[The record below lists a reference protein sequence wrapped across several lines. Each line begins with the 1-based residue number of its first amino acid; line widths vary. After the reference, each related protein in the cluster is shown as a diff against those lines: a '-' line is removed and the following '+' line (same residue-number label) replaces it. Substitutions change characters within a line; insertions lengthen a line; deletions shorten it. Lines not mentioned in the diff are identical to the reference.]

1 MSDHCPITCKLHIKK
16 VEVEKKTISFR
27 KTRDINIQHLTDD
40 LQKCDLTNKDD
51 NNIDEIVTDYNNALS
66 NIMDKHAPI
75 ITKEVCVRSRK
86 PWYNDQIAQAKRERR
101 TAERKWIKTK
111 DPDDLKAVQ
120 LHRDKVTQLCSDAK
134 KQFYQRKISDS
145 STDQKALFQIANE
158 LLYRK
163 KDNSLPNSQSSE
175 ELANRFVTYFCQKI
189 EKIVNSFGTQQTN
202 QPSNNI
208 CDGTPFPGF
217 QPIIEE
223 QLKKAIMEGNSKSCH
238 LDPIPTKLLTQ
249 VLDAVLPVLT
259 KIVNSSLQ
267 SNFPNPLKSAT
278 VVPLLKKPTLD
289 KEELQNCRPVSNLSY
304 ISKLIEKIAVEQLK
318 QHMTM
323 NSLHESCQSAYRAC
337 HSTETALLKITN
349 DLLCAMDGHNCILL
363 VMLDLSAAF
372 DTVSHSVLLTRMKE
386 VYGVTEDA
394 LSWLQSYLADRS
406 QSVIIDGVMSAPKP
420 LTTGLPQGSR
430 IGPFAFPA
438 YSSPLFRI
446 ARKHGVE
453 MHMYA
458 DDTQLYLK
466 FKPHNYNCAILK
478 MEECLSEIRL
488 WMSENLLKLNK
499 KTEFM
504 VIGKSNPL
512 SKLPSDKSIMIGQER
527 IFPTSTAR
535 NIGVVLDAHLDMAT
549 QVSSVCKASYIQL
562 HNISRIRKYLT
573 YEATSTL
580 INALVTS
587 KLDYNNSILFGL
599 PGYVLKPLQMVQ
611 HCAARLITHTR
622 KYDHI
627 TPVLMELH
635 WLPVE
640 ARIHYKIAVL
650 NQSAPKYLQEI
661 VTPYKSP
668 RDGLRSE
675 NNNTIKKRKRGQ
687 RWCGDRS
694 FAFAAGHIWNSLPLD
709 LRKCEKFDTF
719 KKDLKTHLFKIVYK
733 AFMK

>member
-1 MSDHCPITCKLHIKK
+1 M
-16 VEVEKKTISFR
+16 
-27 KTRDINIQHLTDD
+27 
-40 LQKCDLTNKDD
+40 
-51 NNIDEIVTDYNNALS
+51 
-66 NIMDKHAPI
+66 
-75 ITKEVCVRSRK
+75 
-86 PWYNDQIAQAKRERR
+86 
-101 TAERKWIKTK
+101 
-111 DPDDLKAVQ
+111 
-120 LHRDKVTQLCSDAK
+120 
-134 KQFYQRKISDS
+134 
-145 STDQKALFQIANE
+145 
-158 LLYRK
+158 
-163 KDNSLPNSQSSE
+163 
-175 ELANRFVTYFCQKI
+175 
-189 EKIVNSFGTQQTN
+189 
-202 QPSNNI
+202 
-208 CDGTPFPGF
+208 
-217 QPIIEE
+217 
-223 QLKKAIMEGNSKSCH
+223 
-238 LDPIPTKLLTQ
+238 
-249 VLDAVLPVLT
+249 
-259 KIVNSSLQ
+259 
-267 SNFPNPLKSAT
+267 
-278 VVPLLKKPTLD
+278 
-289 KEELQNCRPVSNLSY
+289 
-304 ISKLIEKIAVEQLK
+304 EQLK

-337 HSTETALLKITN
+337 HSTETALLMITN
-349 DLLCAMDGHNCILL
+349 DLPCAMDDHNCILL

-406 QSVIIDGVMSAPKP
+406 QSVIIDGVMSVPKP
-420 LTTGLPQGSR
+420 LTTGLTQGSR

-466 FKPHNYNCAILK
+466 FKPHKYNWAILK

-488 WMSENLLKLNK
+488 WMSENLLKLNDK

-512 SKLPSDKSIMIGQER
+512 SKLPSDKSITIGQEL

-535 NIGVVLDAHLDMAT
+535 NIGAVLYIHLDIPA
-549 QVSSVCKASYIQL
+549 QVRSVCKASYIQL
-562 HNISRIRKYLT
+562 PYISRIRKYLT

-587 KLDYNNSILFGL
+587 NLDYNNSILFHVFGL

-622 KYDHI
+622 KYDRI
-627 TPVLMELH
+627 TPVLMEQH
-635 WLPVE
+635 WLSVE
-640 ARIHYKIAVL
+640 ARIHYKIAVLVFKSL

-668 RDGLRSE
+668 RDGLQLE

-687 RWCGDRS
+687 RWCGDQS

-719 KKDLKTHLFKIVYK
+719 EKGLKTHLFKIVYK

>member
-1 MSDHCPITCKLHIKK
+1 
-16 VEVEKKTISFR
+16 
-27 KTRDINIQHLTDD
+27 
-40 LQKCDLTNKDD
+40 
-51 NNIDEIVTDYNNALS
+51 
-66 NIMDKHAPI
+66 
-75 ITKEVCVRSRK
+75 
-86 PWYNDQIAQAKRERR
+86 
-101 TAERKWIKTK
+101 
-111 DPDDLKAVQ
+111 
-120 LHRDKVTQLCSDAK
+120 
-134 KQFYQRKISDS
+134 
-145 STDQKALFQIANE
+145 
-158 LLYRK
+158 
-163 KDNSLPNSQSSE
+163 
-175 ELANRFVTYFCQKI
+175 
-189 EKIVNSFGTQQTN
+189 
-202 QPSNNI
+202 
-208 CDGTPFPGF
+208 
-217 QPIIEE
+217 
-223 QLKKAIMEGNSKSCH
+223 
-238 LDPIPTKLLTQ
+238 
-249 VLDAVLPVLT
+249 
-259 KIVNSSLQ
+259 
-267 SNFPNPLKSAT
+267 
-278 VVPLLKKPTLD
+278 
-289 KEELQNCRPVSNLSY
+289 
-304 ISKLIEKIAVEQLK
+304 
-318 QHMTM
+318 
-323 NSLHESCQSAYRAC
+323 
-337 HSTETALLKITN
+337 
-349 DLLCAMDGHNCILL
+349 
-363 VMLDLSAAF
+363 
-372 DTVSHSVLLTRMKE
+372 
-386 VYGVTEDA
+386 
-394 LSWLQSYLADRS
+394 
-406 QSVIIDGVMSAPKP
+406 MSAPKP

-466 FKPHNYNCAILK
+466 FKPHNYNWAILK

-488 WMSENLLKLNK
+488 WMSENLLKLNDK

-535 NIGVVLDAHLDMAT
+535 NIGVVLDAHLDMTA

-599 PGYVLKPLQMVQ
+599 PGYVRKPLQMVQ

-635 WLPVE
+635 WLPVQ
-640 ARIHYKIAVL
+640 ARIHYKIAVLVFKSL

-668 RDGLRSE
+668 QDGLRSE

-733 AFMK
+733 ASMK